1 MERIAKYLNDL
12 HITGSYCQNT
22 YEDFVSSAAAN
33 APQFCYD
40 GLRRMS
46 ITSFGDLAYART
58 LDSFAAQFRAD
69 ILSAQL
75 TRMNNN
81 SGIEVVERIRPPNMS
96 VDICIRNCTKQWM
109 LEADPPFVKVDLM
122 DVVLHWQEKK
132 GITVFQKITDL
143 YRKILGMSTSP
154 PSEIQ
159 KYSVRMNRRSRRNG
173 TLMNLPAKVEE
184 TLIGFGEDLLG
195 LGHKELMAAP
205 GASVWAS
212 RSPLAKL
219 AFIDH

>member
-1 MERIAKYLNDL
+1 
-12 HITGSYCQNT
+12 
-22 YEDFVSSAAAN
+22 
-33 APQFCYD
+33 
-40 GLRRMS
+40 
-46 ITSFGDLAYART
+46 
-58 LDSFAAQFRAD
+58 
-69 ILSAQL
+69 
-75 TRMNNN
+75 
-81 SGIEVVERIRPPNMS
+81 
-96 VDICIRNCTKQWM
+96 
-109 LEADPPFVKVDLM
+109 M

-212 RSPLAKL
+212 RFYMQLGQTEEERRAEYERLCEERLRWRPELFRALQRALRYYSRRDLRLYEVATTEDGSYLTWIPSNRKSKPGECDGGNDDSGGSGSAKRQAVDDCREIYFL
-219 AFIDH
+219 